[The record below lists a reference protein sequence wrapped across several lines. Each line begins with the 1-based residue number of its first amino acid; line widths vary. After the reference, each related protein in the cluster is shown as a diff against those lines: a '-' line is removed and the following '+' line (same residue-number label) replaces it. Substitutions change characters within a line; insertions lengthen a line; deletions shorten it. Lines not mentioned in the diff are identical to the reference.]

1 MSDLELALQ
10 YAPILHFDEKETI
23 PLRAVGY
30 TVFWQSGKSDSF
42 PMRNIH
48 AEEGRSFVIEYAYYW
63 DYDIQHM
70 YDLEHIWVMVG
81 KDGKAFRA
89 DGSFHGGFIPLGITS
104 GPALTGSHIHA
115 FAQPGKHAFVGNGEL
130 FRGFEKLI
138 LDSCTLHAGGGVLI
152 GGPFAGSFVP
162 TQEDHEASRW
172 YICKY
177 LSFEPSFR
185 FREEAPGDE
194 NTCHGRN

>member
-1 MSDLELALQ
+1 M
-10 YAPILHFDEKETI
+10 
-23 PLRAVGY
+23 
-30 TVFWQSGKSDSF
+30 
-42 PMRNIH
+42 
-48 AEEGRSFVIEYAYYW
+48 
-63 DYDIQHM
+63 
-70 YDLEHIWVMVG
+70 
-81 KDGKAFRA
+81 
-89 DGSFHGGFIPLGITS
+89 
-104 GPALTGSHIHA
+104 
-115 FAQPGKHAFVGNGEL
+115 

-194 NTCHGRN
+194 KYMPWPELKQRIPGWIREECRRIRDLRREGP